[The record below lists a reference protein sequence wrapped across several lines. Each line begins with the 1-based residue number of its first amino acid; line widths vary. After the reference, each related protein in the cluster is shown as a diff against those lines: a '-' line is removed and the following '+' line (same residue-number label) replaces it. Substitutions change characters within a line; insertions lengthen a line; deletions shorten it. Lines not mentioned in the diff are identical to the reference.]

1 MIRKLTLLITVI
13 LVGGLLY
20 FGFGKMKLSQKVEV
34 DIYNHVPENAVAVIQ
49 INNPFS
55 QWPDILSNNIIW
67 DELQVF
73 ENINQIEAIV
83 SELDSAIL
91 NETGQIDFKPET
103 IILSVV
109 PVKENG
115 HKVIYQ
121 MRMFD
126 KLKTQEL
133 MLFFSQA
140 LAVKLITEKDQ
151 PIFELSNDQF
161 TLYGQVSEG
170 IISLSLSKE
179 AVSNLT
185 NKSQIKNSILDHP
198 DFLTVRKTS
207 SKNAKIRIFTQPN
220 LLLKALEKNANS
232 NAQLELTM
240 LPQTSSWVELDIDIK
255 PDEISMGGFALA
267 VDSLNHW
274 LTLFKNQDPIKP
286 RVIEVLPNRTA
297 FILHFG
303 FSDFNSLR
311 NKYVSRKSEEMG
323 IDYDHQIFYWD
334 TAYDISIQ
342 KNFMS
347 WIDNELAFTIV
358 EPDRL
363 DLKNDMMVWVNSS
376 DSRTLMDRLSEMALH
391 VVNKHQTELYLI
403 LYKDYRI
410 QKLDIPDF
418 LEVTLGEQFK
428 YVTDNYF
435 TQIEDY
441 IVFANTPA
449 ILQWTIDR
457 FEKGKTLKYDEDFKT
472 YTNRISAESNIYIY
486 SNIAASPLIYKSIA
500 NNSLQSQIEKQ
511 KQWLQKFQVVSL
523 QISYETD
530 NLYFVNNYL
539 KYNPVYKK
547 ESNSLWELP
556 LMTTT
561 NAKPTLVKNHYT
573 QATEIFIQDTNHI
586 IYLIDNKGKILWTRK
601 VDGKIRSEIKQIDA
615 LKNNKLQLVF
625 NTDNSIYII
634 DRNGKDLNNFP
645 IELPAIASAT
655 VCIADY
661 DNTKDYRLI
670 IPTISGDVLNYKVT
684 GKHVNGWTYSNTSKK
699 ITQQIRHIKIKQ
711 KDYLIAS
718 YENGEFKALN
728 RKGDIRIDLKSKL
741 NFGLI
746 SPIELE
752 VGSTIN
758 HSYLLAV
765 TTNKEVVKISLSDK
779 KERLFSIAE
788 DSLAFVSFA
797 DIDSDGSIE
806 ILTVGKS
813 RISAYE
819 TDGKQIFSFH
829 TRSQPQFLVNTYNFS
844 QKNLIGYVSSTEN
857 NVFLS
862 NTEGELVYSFPLKG
876 ASPFSI
882 SDINND
888 GRYNLITVDQ
898 DGVMLNYTLDL

>member
-1 MIRKLTLLITVI
+1 MIRKLTLLVTVI

-20 FGFGKMKLSQKVEV
+20 FGFGKMKLSQKPKV
-34 DIYNHVPENAVAVIQ
+34 DIYNHVPPSAIAVIQ
-49 INNPFS
+49 INNPFT

-73 ENINQIEAIV
+73 ENVNQIEAIV

-91 NETGQIDFKPET
+91 NESSKIDFKPES
-103 IILSVV
+103 ILLSVV
-109 PVKENG
+109 PVKENEY
-115 HKVIYQ
+115 HVIYQ
-121 MRMFD
+121 MRMMD
-126 KLKTQEL
+126 QLKNQEL
-133 MLFFSQA
+133 IRFLNQA
-140 LAVKLITEKDQ
+140 LSIKLISDNNN
-151 PIFELSNDQF
+151 PIFELSNNSF
-161 TLYGQVSEG
+161 TLYGHISED

-179 AVSNLT
+179 AVDNLVNQKQNT
-185 NKSQIKNSILDHP
+185 SSILDKH

-207 SKNAKIRIFTQPN
+207 SKNAEIRIFTQPN
-220 LLLKALEKNANS
+220 LLLKALEENTNS
-232 NAQLELTM
+232 KTQLELTL

-274 LTLFKNQDPIKP
+274 LTLFKNQEPIKP

-311 NKYVSRKSEEMG
+311 NKYVSRKSAEMG
-323 IDYDHQIFYWD
+323 IDYDHQIFDWD

-342 KNFMS
+342 KNFID

-358 EPDRL
+358 EPDRQI
-363 DLKNDMMVWVNSS
+363 LKNDMMVWVNSS
-376 DSRTLMDRLSEMALH
+376 DSRTLMNRLSEMALH
-391 VVNKHQTELYLI
+391 VVNKDQTELNLI
-403 LYKDYRI
+403 LYKDYKI

-441 IVFANTPA
+441 IVFANSPA
-449 ILQWTIDR
+449 ILQFTIDR
-457 FEKGKTLKYDEDFKT
+457 FEKGKTLNNDADFKT
-472 YTNRISAESNIYIY
+472 YSNRISGESNIYFY

-500 NNSLQSQIEKQ
+500 NKALQSHIEEQ
-511 KQWLQKFQVVSL
+511 KEWLQKFQVLSL

-556 LMTTT
+556 LLTVST
-561 NAKPTLVKNHYT
+561 AKPTLVKNHYT
-573 QATEIFIQDTNHI
+573 QATEIFIQDTNNT
-586 IYLIDNKGKILWTRK
+586 IYLIDNKGKILWTRD
-601 VDGKIRSEIKQIDA
+601 VDGIIRSEIKQIDA

-625 NTDNSIYII
+625 NTDNRIYII
-634 DRNGKDLNNFP
+634 DRNGKDLSNFP
-645 IELPAIASAT
+645 INLPAVASAS

-661 DNTKDYRLI
+661 DNTLDYRLI
-670 IPTISGDVLNYKVT
+670 IPLVSGELFNYKVT
-684 GKHVNGWTYSNTSKK
+684 GNRVNGWAYSNTSKK
-699 ITQQIRHIKIKQ
+699 ITQKIQHIKVRN
-711 KDYLIAS
+711 KDYLIAC

-728 RKGDIRIDLKSKL
+728 RKGEIRIDLKSKL
-741 NFGLI
+741 NFELI

-752 VGSTIN
+752 VGSNID

-765 TTNKEVVKISLSDK
+765 TTNKEVVKINLSDK
-779 KERLFSIAE
+779 KERLFSIPE
-788 DSLAFVSFA
+788 DSLAFVSYQ
-797 DIDSDGSIE
+797 DIDSDGAIE
-806 ILTVGKS
+806 IVTVGKS

-819 TDGKQIFSFH
+819 TDGKKIFSFH
-829 TRSQPQFLVNTYNFS
+829 TRSQPEFLVNTYSFS
-844 QKNLIGYVSSTEN
+844 DKNLIGYVSSTEN
-857 NVFLS
+857 KVFLS
-862 NTEGELVYSFPLKG
+862 NIQGELIYSFPLKG

-882 SDINND
+882 SDINHD
-888 GRYNLITVDQ
+888 GRFNLITIDQ
-898 DGVMLNYTLDL
+898 EGVMLNYTLDL